1 MISLLRYAKD
11 YRKQIILGPFF
22 KFLEAV
28 FELVLPLQMAALVD
42 EGLRQNNWSKVV
54 EMTIWMIVMSV
65 VGMICAVI
73 CQYYASVASQGFGT
87 ELRNRLMKK
96 INTLSHSELN
106 LFGTDTLIT
115 RMTNDINQ
123 MQIALAM
130 LIRLVVRA
138 PFLSIGSVIMAFV
151 IDWQAGLIFLLV
163 LPLFCIVLFWI
174 IAKTVPLYKKVQIH
188 LDELNELVS
197 QNLSGIRVIRAFART
212 KTETKRFD
220 KATDDLSDV
229 YLRVT
234 NLSALLTP
242 ATTLIMN
249 VGIIALFYIGG
260 FKVNI
265 GNLQQGQVLA
275 LVNYMNQMLLAL
287 IVVSNLVIIFTRAAA
302 SGSRINEV
310 LATEPSIGD
319 ELSEV
324 FMDQPKNN
332 VGAIRFEHVDFRFS
346 KEYGLALKNI
356 DFQVAP
362 GSILGITGPTG
373 SGKSAL
379 TQLIP
384 RFYDVA
390 DGKVIVDGHDVRKW
404 PLQQLRQKIAMV
416 PQTAVL
422 FTGTIR
428 ENLQWGKK
436 DATDEECWRA
446 LEIAQ
451 SHDFVEALP
460 QQLDTPIFEGGKNFS
475 GGQKQRLTIA
485 RALIA
490 KPDILILDDSLS
502 ALDYQ
507 TDLDL
512 RMALKESIRG
522 TVIIISQRVRSIQ
535 DAQQILV
542 LDQGNLVGK
551 GTHEELLASS
561 KEYQEIVASQA
572 EEEEA

>member
-1 MISLLRYAKD
+1 M
-11 YRKQIILGPFF
+11 
-22 KFLEAV
+22 
-28 FELVLPLQMAALVD
+28 
-42 EGLRQNNWSKVV
+42 
-54 EMTIWMIVMSV
+54 
-65 VGMICAVI
+65 
-73 CQYYASVASQGFGT
+73 
-87 ELRNRLMKK
+87 
-96 INTLSHSELN
+96 
-106 LFGTDTLIT
+106 
-115 RMTNDINQ
+115 
-123 MQIALAM
+123 
-130 LIRLVVRA
+130 
-138 PFLSIGSVIMAFV
+138 
-151 IDWQAGLIFLLV
+151 
-163 LPLFCIVLFWI
+163 
-174 IAKTVPLYKKVQIH
+174 
-188 LDELNELVS
+188 
-197 QNLSGIRVIRAFART
+197 
-212 KTETKRFD
+212 
-220 KATDDLSDV
+220 
-229 YLRVT
+229 
-234 NLSALLTP
+234 
-242 ATTLIMN
+242 
-249 VGIIALFYIGG
+249 
-260 FKVNI
+260 
-265 GNLQQGQVLA
+265 
-275 LVNYMNQMLLAL
+275 
-287 IVVSNLVIIFTRAAA
+287 
-302 SGSRINEV
+302 
-310 LATEPSIGD
+310 
-319 ELSEV
+319 
-324 FMDQPKNN
+324 
-332 VGAIRFEHVDFRFS
+332 
-346 KEYGLALKNI
+346 
-356 DFQVAP
+356 
-362 GSILGITGPTG
+362 
-373 SGKSAL
+373 

-451 SHDFVEALP
+451 SRDFVEALP

-551 GTHEELLASS
+551 GTHEELLATS